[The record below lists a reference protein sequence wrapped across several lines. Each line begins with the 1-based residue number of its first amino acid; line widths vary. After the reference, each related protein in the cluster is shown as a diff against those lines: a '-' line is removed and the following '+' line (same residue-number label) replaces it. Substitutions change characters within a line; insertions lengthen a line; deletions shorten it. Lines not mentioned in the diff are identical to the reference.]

1 MILYDASDCLVL
13 LPVQILRSLILGAL
27 ILHALILDDASDCLI
42 LLPGIHN
49 GYMNIQALR
58 VAIFH
63 GDSDDPDTLPGNHFG
78 CMNIGPSVD
87 DQAVSL
93 SDDGTTIIIDFF
105 SSFLFFLF
113 SFYRH
118 STRHT
123 LHLHFNPD

>member
-1 MILYDASDCLVL
+1 MNLDLVL
-13 LPVQILRSLILGAL
+13 FM
-27 ILHALILDDASDCLI
+27 DCRVRVG
-42 LLPGIHN
+42 PGGFLVPKQKI
-49 GYMNIQALR
+49 
-58 VAIFH
+58 VF
-63 GDSDDPDTLPGNHFG
+63 
-78 CMNIGPSVD
+78 GPSVD

-105 SSFLFFLF
+105 SLFFSFSLFLFL